1 MSQHNQQVHA
11 GRVTQKLCLCV
22 SGVCAAQTRCSQ
34 SDPAD
39 PEGSAGVY
47 GGGTLSA
54 SLSHPLQSHALI
66 S

>member
-1 MSQHNQQVHA
+1 MPA
-11 GRVTQKLCLCV
+11 GSCREGNTETVCV